1 MKLVHSFIGIVN
13 TVVSPYP
20 TGGNIPRLL
29 VDTGNQT
36 AMPHIFPICV
46 CVCVCAP
53 LLTWRIPWTEKP
65 GRLQS
70 IGSHRVRHNGSDLAR
85 THA

>member
-46 CVCVCAP
+46 CVCVCVR
-53 LLTWRIPWTEKP
+53 LFLP
-65 GRLQS
+65 GESPGQRS
-70 IGSHRVRHNGSDLAR
+70 LAGCSP
-85 THA
+85 

>member
-29 VDTGNQT
+29 VDTRNQT

-46 CVCVCAP
+46 CVCVCVCASSYLENP
-53 LLTWRIPWTEKP
+53 LDREAW
-65 GRLQS
+65 QAAV
-70 IGSHRVRHNGSDLAR
+70 HRVAQSQTQRK
-85 THA
+85 